1 MKVCILG
8 GGLTSLALA
17 KALINK
23 NVNVDIFLN
32 QKYKQNKSRT
42 LGLSKSNIKFFNN
55 NILNIE
61 KLLWEINKIEVYSEN
76 LNYDKILNFENKG
89 QTLFSIIKNFQL
101 HDYLMSELKKSNL
114 IKFRSVIQNY
124 DTIKNK
130 YKLIINCST
139 ENQFTKKFFY
149 KKIIKN
155 YSSYAHTGIIN
166 HKKMIKNKTAFQTF
180 TKKGPIAFLPIS
192 NNQTSVVYS
201 VKDLNNINFESLI
214 KKYNCKYEIINI
226 KNLHSF
232 KLESSELRTYYHEN
246 ILAFGD
252 LLHKIHPLAG
262 QGFNMTIRD
271 ISALVK
277 TIEKRI
283 NLGLDLD
290 ISICK
295 DFEKY
300 SKNKNFLFAQG
311 VDFIYEFFNLENKI
325 KNNILSKSVKFIG
338 NNKTVNNFF
347 TKFADRGLQ
356 F

>member
-23 NVNVDIFLN
+23 NVYVDVFFN
-32 QKYKQNKSRT
+32 EKYKQNKSRT
-42 LGLSKSNIKFFNN
+42 LGLSKSNIEFFNK

-61 KLLWEINKIEVYSEN
+61 KFLWEVNKIEVYSEN
-76 LNYDKILNFENKG
+76 LNYDKILNFQNKG

-101 HDYLMSELKKSNL
+101 NDFLFSELKKSNFIKFKKEIKNYDL
-114 IKFRSVIQNY
+114 IKE
-124 DTIKNK
+124 K
-130 YKLIINCST
+130 YRLIINCDT
-139 ENQFTKKFFY
+139 KNEFTKNFFY
-149 KKIIKN
+149 KKIIKD
-155 YSSYAHTGIIN
+155 YSSRAYTAIIN
-166 HKKMIKNKTAFQTF
+166 HKKIIKNKTAFQTF

-201 VKDLNNINFESLI
+201 MKGLNNINLKNLI
-214 KKYNCKYEIINI
+214 KKYNFKYEITHI

-232 KLESSELRTYYHEN
+232 KLESSELRKYYHEN

-252 LLHKIHPLAG
+252 LLHRIHPLAG

-271 ISALVK
+271 ISVLIK
-277 TIEKRI
+277 MINKRI

-290 ISICK
+290 TSICI

-325 KNNILSKSVKFIG
+325 KNNIFSKSVKLLG
-338 NNKTVNNFF
+338 NNKTVNNLF
-347 TKFADRGLQ
+347 TKFADRGL
-356 F
+356 